1 MSFVGKVLIVV
12 QVIFS
17 VCLMMFAGAVASVQ
31 TNWKKQA
38 ETYKASLDKKN
49 GEFSTL
55 EQNFKKY
62 QDDMQVSLNKET
74 ANAQTLQANN
84 ANLTAQVDSLTQQLD
99 SFKATATQKG
109 EIASISAED
118 DLERRRETLSLREL
132 YKVAIEKKDA
142 LMREKSKLEDEKFEQ
157 NVQIERQQAQ
167 YVLQL
172 KENKRLHD
180 LLVAHDINPNEPV
193 YEVAATPPAETV
205 TGKVLATSKSEKGT
219 EYVEISVGSDDGLV
233 KGHKLYVY
241 HTGDKPKYLGKIQL
255 VYTQPDKAVGMVLEK
270 TKNGIIEK
278 GDRVST
284 KL

>member
-12 QVIFS
+12 QLVFS
-17 VCLMMFAGAVASVQ
+17 IVLMMFAGAVASVQ

-49 GEFSTL
+49 GEHSTL

-132 YKVAIEKKDA
+132 YKKAIEAKDG

-157 NVQIERQQAQ
+157 NVQLERQQAA
-167 YVLQL
+167 YVIQL

-193 YEVAATPPAETV
+193 YEVAATPPVETV
-205 TGKVLATSKSEKGT
+205 SGKVLAVSKSKEGT

-233 KGHKLYVY
+233 KGHQLYVY
-241 HTGDKPKYLGKIQL
+241 HTGDKPKYLGKIQI
-255 VYTQPDKAVGMVLEK
+255 VFTQPDKSVGMVLDK

-278 GDRVST
+278 DDRVST

>member
-1 MSFVGKVLIVV
+1 MSFVGKVLSVV
-12 QVIFS
+12 QLVFS
-17 VCLMMFAGAVASVQ
+17 ICLMMFAGAVASVQ

-49 GEFSTL
+49 GEYSTL

-62 QDDMQVSLNKET
+62 QDDMQVALNKET

-118 DLERRRETLSLREL
+118 DLERRREALALREL
-132 YKVAIEKKDA
+132 YKVAIEKKDE

-157 NVQIERQQAQ
+157 NVQIERQQAE
-167 YVLQL
+167 YIAQL
-172 KENKRLHD
+172 KENKRLTD
-180 LLVAHDINPNEPV
+180 LLIAKGVNPNERIYDAV
-193 YEVAATPPAETV
+193 ATPPAETV
-205 TGKVLATSKSEKGT
+205 TGKVLAVTKSKEGT
-219 EYVEISVGSDDGLV
+219 EYIEISVGSDDGLV
-233 KGHKLYVY
+233 KGHQLYVY

-255 VYTQPDKAVGMVLEK
+255 VFTQPDKAVGIVLDK